1 MFTARVRRLAR
12 RTARVP
18 ELLWR
23 RRGDERGAVVVL
35 VALLLPLMMGLAA
48 LAVDVGSWYLTQTQL
63 QAAADAA
70 ALAGA
75 ADLPS
80 SPSGAESY
88 AQSIASKDA
97 SGATVTSVTP
107 YNSNSGEIQVT
118 LSETGSL
125 WFAAL
130 FGVKA
135 PTITASAVAE
145 STPGTGNFIYAGST
159 ACNAISITNSG
170 TLDVSTTV
178 WSNGGITAVNSG
190 TVDVTG
196 NVDVGNSSCAFPGS
210 LTPPGATDV
219 ASYSGWPVPLPT
231 VAQGN
236 LPSSCSSASITI
248 TDSSW
253 LSSNPPG
260 IYCTTGTI
268 TIVNSSS
275 VNFDGYEFVSEST
288 SSTAINVVNSGSG
301 EFYGYCPGN
310 TGDWSDCPAGGTP
323 QTLFY
328 ATAGGISF
336 DNSGGNS
343 FMGDIFVPDGQ
354 LSLTMSGGTGTDG
367 FIEASTMTFTNSGG
381 TTVTGTG
388 PTSSG
393 SESLIG

>member
-1 MFTARVRRLAR
+1 MFTARVRRLGR
-12 RTARVP
+12 RAARVP
-18 ELLWR
+18 EMAWR
-23 RRGDERGAVVVL
+23 RRGNERGAVVAL
-35 VALLLPLMMGLAA
+35 VAILLPLMMGIAA
-48 LAVDVGSWYLTQTQL
+48 LAIDVGSWYLTQGQL

-80 SPSGAESY
+80 SPSGAESL
-88 AQSIASKDA
+88 AQTIGTKDA

-107 YNSNSGEIQVT
+107 YNSSSSEIQVT
-118 LSETGSL
+118 LSKTGSL

-159 ACNAISITNSG
+159 SCSAISITNSG

-178 WSNGGITAVNSG
+178 WTNGGITAVNSG
-190 TVDVTG
+190 TIDITG
-196 NVDVGNSSCAFPGS
+196 NVDVGNSSCAYPGG
-210 LTPPGATDV
+210 LTPAEPTDV
-219 ASYSGWPVPLPT
+219 ATYSGWPEPLPT

-236 LPSSCSSASITI
+236 LPSSCSTASLDIVN
-248 TDSSW
+248 SSW

-260 IYCTTGTI
+260 MYCTTGTI
-268 TIVNSSS
+268 TLVDSGSYS
-275 VNFDGYEFVSEST
+275 FDGYEFVSEST
-288 SSTAINVVNSGSG
+288 SSTAISVINSGTG
-301 EFYGYCPGN
+301 TFYGYCPAD

-336 DNSGGNS
+336 DNSGGQS
-343 FMGDIFVPDGQ
+343 FLGDIFAPDGPV
-354 LSLTMSGGTGTDG
+354 SLTMSGGTGTDG
-367 FIEASTMTFTNSGG
+367 FIESLTMTFTNSGT
-381 TTVTGTG
+381 TTVTGSG
-388 PTSSG
+388 PTTSG
-393 SESLIG
+393 GVSLIG